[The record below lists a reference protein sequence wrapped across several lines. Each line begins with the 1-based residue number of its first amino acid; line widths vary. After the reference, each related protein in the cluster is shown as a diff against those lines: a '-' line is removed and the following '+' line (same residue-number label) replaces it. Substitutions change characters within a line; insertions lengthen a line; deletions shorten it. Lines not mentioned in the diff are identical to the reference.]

1 MAKDAIWNIRV
12 DGTRHEILARDKGNS
27 FDIYVDDEFRFNVR
41 SDINL
46 DIEEDLTVGSK
57 RCRVVVYRGV
67 PDLAVDGI
75 LVNAEADILKA
86 EQRNRRLT
94 ILAGMLMML
103 LGMVAAW
110 AWTIIYAGGES
121 HFGGVGGIIF
131 AAVMFLAGFL
141 LVVHTLKKRVSG

>member
-1 MAKDAIWNIRV
+1 MAKDVIWNIRV

-27 FDIYVDDEFRFNVR
+27 FDIYVDDEFRFNIR

-46 DIEEDLTVGSK
+46 DIEEDLTVGTK

-75 LVNAEADILKA
+75 LLNADAQIVKA
-86 EQRNRRLT
+86 ERRNRILT
-94 ILAGMLMML
+94 IAAGMFMML
-103 LGMVAAW
+103 LGVVAVW

-121 HFGGVGGIIF
+121 HFGGVGGILF
-131 AAVMFLAGFL
+131 AALMFLAGIW
-141 LVVHTLKKRVSG
+141 LVIRTMKKRDY

>member
-1 MAKDAIWNIRV
+1 MARDAIWNIRV

-27 FDIYVDDEFRFNVR
+27 FDIYVDDQFRFSIR

-57 RCRVVVYRGV
+57 RCRIVVYRGV

-75 LVNAEADILKA
+75 LLNAEADMVKA
-86 EQRNRRLT
+86 ERRNRLIT
-94 ILAGMLMML
+94 VLAGMFTMV
-103 LGMVAAW
+103 LGVVACW
-110 AWTIIYAGGES
+110 AWMIIYAGGES

-131 AAVMFLAGFL
+131 GVLMFLAGVI
-141 LVVHTLKKRVSG
+141 LVIYTLRKRDY